1 MNRFDGLD
9 LDLLPTAA
17 HEAGHAIAASAAG
30 LTVVDIALW
39 HEQGGAA
46 GHVEVT
52 EEPDDLDSESL
63 NGFLVTTVAGQEAQA
78 RFLTRYST
86 FAFVS
91 SARSAIE
98 RGCCDDKALF
108 KTVHKRHSEVLSR
121 GEARHQAQ
129 RLVTQRWA
137 RIERLATRLA
147 KYRRLT
153 SPAA

>member
-46 GHVEVT
+46 GHVELI

-63 NGFLVTTVAGQEAQA
+63 NGFLVSIVAGQEAQA

-86 FAFVS
+86 FALLG
-91 SARSAIE
+91 SARAATEGS
-98 RGCCDDKALF
+98 CCDDKALF
-108 KTVHKRHSEVLSR
+108 KTVHKRHPEALSR

-129 RLVTQRWA
+129 RLITQRWD
-137 RIERLATRLA
+137 RLERLAARLA